1 MDLDLKAIESKWLDK
16 WKNSP
21 PQNVKSDRAF
31 LIDTPPPTVSG
42 LPHIGH
48 AFSYPVQDM
57 IARYRRMRGDFVF
70 YPWGF
75 DNNGLAT
82 ERYAEKERGFKVSN
96 LSKDEV
102 IRICN
107 EVSNET
113 ISKMLQVYEKFG
125 LSADFMNY
133 LTTYSEDSWVLS
145 QRMFLDLARSG
156 KAYRSE
162 SLTIRCPACKTAISQ
177 IEMKDENLKSE
188 YFFLDFKGVEGG
200 YLRIATTRPELI
212 GACVAV
218 CVNPS
223 DERFAGMVGKEFI
236 VPIYGHTVKLITDE
250 SVLPEKG
257 TGAEMVCTFGDQ
269 NDYEIWKKNNLES
282 RIIINENGRLN
293 DGKLF
298 ANKSIQEAR
307 SIIVQYLE
315 KEHLIMDRK
324 KIEHSVNTHERCGT
338 PLELGISKQWFIAC
352 MNLKEELLAQG
363 EKIKWHPEFM
373 KVRYDNWVRGLK
385 WDWCISRQRP
395 YGIPIPVFYCTSCD
409 EMFFPSDKDL
419 PVNPS
424 QKAPN
429 CPKCGS
435 SKVTAD
441 GDVMDTWATSSLT
454 PSLYL
459 EKAGLGSKYN
469 VMTARFQGHDIISTW
484 AFTTILRSYLHWNRI
499 PWEHIF
505 ISGNVLD
512 AQGAKMSKSK
522 GNTSYPEE
530 IIDQYGADSMR
541 FWASAYS
548 MGEDAKLREQELTRG
563 RRTVIKMF
571 NATKL
576 VSSFTNDETSKKL
589 PTMKH
594 NMWIVQ
600 KMNQTIV
607 KVSTLMDEFELAKAR
622 LELDKFFWEI
632 FCDDYLEICKAV
644 FNSSDFDIEQR
655 AETAGVSR
663 MVMENI
669 LMMYAPFMPFITEEC
684 NEIIGSKESIHNKTW
699 PIGINLQYEGVFEQ
713 SIEIIHM
720 IRALKSNLKTSGL
733 TLRSARVGSSIP
745 VQKDELQII
754 KAVSR
759 LNAIETKHEEKL
771 TVEAIESTSDKE
783 KS

>member
-1 MDLDLKAIESKWLDK
+1 MDLDLKAIESKWLHK

-21 PQNVKSDRAF
+21 SKNVNGNRAF

-57 IARYRRMRGDFVF
+57 MARYRRMRGDFVF

-96 LSKDEV
+96 LSRSEV
-102 IRICN
+102 ISICTD
-107 EVSNET
+107 VSNET
-113 ISKMLQVYEKFG
+113 IRKMLEVYEKFG
-125 LSADFMNY
+125 LSADFANY
-133 LTTYSEDSWVLS
+133 LTTYSKDSWKLS
-145 QRMFLDLARSG
+145 QKMFLELARSG

-212 GACVAV
+212 GACVAL

-223 DERFAGMVGKEFI
+223 DERFTGLVGKEFI
-236 VPIYGHTVKLITDE
+236 VPVYENVVKLITDE

-282 RIIINENGRLN
+282 RIIINENGRVN

-298 ANKSIQEAR
+298 TNKSIQEAR
-307 SIIVQYLE
+307 SLIVEYLE
-315 KEHLIMDRK
+315 KEHLIIERK

-352 MNLKEELLAQG
+352 MNLKEELLSQG

-373 KVRYDNWVRGLK
+373 KVRYENWVKGLK

-395 YGIPIPVFYCTSCD
+395 YGIPIPVYYCTSCD
-409 EMFFPSDKDL
+409 EMFFPSDGEL
-419 PVNPS
+419 PVDPS
-424 QKAPN
+424 QKAPI

-435 SKVTAD
+435 SGVIAD
-441 GDVMDTWATSSLT
+441 SDVMDTWATSSLT
-454 PSLYL
+454 PSMYL
-459 EKAGLGSKYN
+459 ERAGLNSRYRI
-469 VMTARFQGHDIISTW
+469 MTARFQGHDIISTW
-484 AFTTILRSYLHWNRI
+484 AFTTILRSYLHWNSI

-548 MGEDAKLREQELTRG
+548 MGEDARLREQELTRG

-576 VSSFTNDETSKKL
+576 VSSFNGVGNSKRNATL
-589 PTMKH
+589 KH
-594 NMWIVQ
+594 NVWVLQ
-600 KMNQTIV
+600 KLNQTIL
-607 KVSTLMDEFELAKAR
+607 KVTELMEVFELAKAR

-644 FNSSDFDIEQR
+644 FTSSDYDVEQR
-655 AETAGVSR
+655 SETAEVSKI
-663 MVMENI
+663 VMESI
-669 LMMYAPFMPFITEEC
+669 LRMYAPFMPFITEEC
-684 NEIIGSKESIHNKTW
+684 NEILGFTESIHNKTW
-699 PIGINLQYEGVFEQ
+699 PVGINLQDDGIFDQ

-720 IRALKSNLKTSGL
+720 IRALKSNLKTNGL
-733 TLRSARVGSSIP
+733 TLKAVRVGSSNP
-745 VQKDELQII
+745 VQNDELQII
-754 KAVSR
+754 KAISR
-759 LNAIETKHEEKL
+759 LNAVETKQEEKL
-771 TVEAIESTSDKE
+771 TVEAIESASDKTT
-783 KS
+783 

>member
-1 MDLDLKAIESKWLDK
+1 MDLDLKAIESKWLHK

-21 PQNVKSDRAF
+21 SKNVNGNRAF

-57 IARYRRMRGDFVF
+57 MARYRRMRGDFVF

-96 LSKDEV
+96 LSRAEV
-102 IRICN
+102 ISICTD
-107 EVSNET
+107 VSNET
-113 ISKMLQVYEKFG
+113 IRKMLEVYEKFG
-125 LSADFMNY
+125 LSADFANY
-133 LTTYSEDSWVLS
+133 LTTYSKDSWKLS
-145 QRMFLDLARSG
+145 QKMFLELARSG

-212 GACVAV
+212 GACVAL

-223 DERFAGMVGKEFI
+223 DERFTGLVGKEFI
-236 VPIYGHTVKLITDE
+236 VPVYENVVKLITDE

-282 RIIINENGRLN
+282 RIIINENGRVN

-298 ANKSIQEAR
+298 TNKSIQEAR
-307 SIIVQYLE
+307 SFIVQYLE
-315 KEHLIMDRK
+315 KEHLIIERK

-352 MNLKEELLAQG
+352 MNLKEELLSQG

-373 KVRYDNWVRGLK
+373 KVRYENWVKGLK

-395 YGIPIPVFYCTSCD
+395 YGIPIPVYYCTSCD
-409 EMFFPSDKDL
+409 EMFFPSDGEL
-419 PVNPS
+419 PVDPS
-424 QKAPN
+424 QKAPI

-435 SKVTAD
+435 SSVIAD
-441 GDVMDTWATSSLT
+441 TDVMDTWATSSLT
-454 PSLYL
+454 PSMYL
-459 EKAGLGSKYN
+459 ERAGLNSRYRI
-469 VMTARFQGHDIISTW
+469 MTARFQGHDIISTW
-484 AFTTILRSYLHWNRI
+484 AFTTILRSYLHWNSI

-548 MGEDAKLREQELTRG
+548 MGEDARLREQELTRG

-576 VSSFTNDETSKKL
+576 VSSFNGEENSKRNATL
-589 PTMKH
+589 KH
-594 NMWIVQ
+594 NVWVLQ
-600 KMNQTIV
+600 KLNQTIL
-607 KVSTLMDEFELAKAR
+607 KVTELMEVFELAKAR

-644 FNSSDFDIEQR
+644 FTSSDYDVEQR
-655 AETAGVSR
+655 SETAEVSKI
-663 MVMENI
+663 VMESI
-669 LMMYAPFMPFITEEC
+669 LRMYAPFMPFITEEC
-684 NEIIGSKESIHNKTW
+684 NEILGFTESIHNKTW
-699 PIGINLQYEGVFEQ
+699 PAGINLQDDGSFDQ

-720 IRALKSNLKTSGL
+720 IRALKSNLKTNGL
-733 TLRSARVGSSIP
+733 TLKAVRVGSSNP
-745 VQKDELQII
+745 VQNDELQII
-754 KAVSR
+754 KAISR
-759 LNAIETKHEEKL
+759 LNAVETRQEEKL
-771 TVEAIESTSDKE
+771 TVEAIESTSDKTT
-783 KS
+783 

>member
-1 MDLDLKAIESKWLDK
+1 MDLDLKAIESKWLHK

-21 PQNVKSDRAF
+21 SKNVNGNRAF

-57 IARYRRMRGDFVF
+57 MARYRRMKGDFVF

-96 LSKDEV
+96 LSRSEV
-102 IRICN
+102 ISICTD
-107 EVSNET
+107 VSNET
-113 ISKMLQVYEKFG
+113 IRKMLEVYEKFG
-125 LSADFMNY
+125 LSADFANY
-133 LTTYSEDSWVLS
+133 LTTYSKDSWKLS
-145 QRMFLDLARSG
+145 QKMFLELARSG

-212 GACVAV
+212 GACVAL

-223 DERFAGMVGKEFI
+223 DERFTGLVGKEFI
-236 VPIYGHTVKLITDE
+236 VPVYENVVKLITDE

-269 NDYEIWKKNNLES
+269 NDYEIWKKNNLDS
-282 RIIINENGRLN
+282 RIIINENGRVN

-298 ANKSIQEAR
+298 TNKSIQEAR
-307 SIIVQYLE
+307 SLIVQYLE
-315 KEHLIMDRK
+315 KEHLIIERK

-352 MNLKEELLAQG
+352 MNLKEELLSQG

-373 KVRYDNWVRGLK
+373 KVRYENWVKGLK

-395 YGIPIPVFYCTSCD
+395 YGIPIPVYYCTSCD
-409 EMFFPSDKDL
+409 EMFFPSDGEL
-419 PVNPS
+419 PVDPS
-424 QKAPN
+424 QKAPI

-435 SKVTAD
+435 SSVIAD
-441 GDVMDTWATSSLT
+441 TDVMDTWATSSLT
-454 PSLYL
+454 PSMYL
-459 EKAGLGSKYN
+459 ERAGLNSRYRI
-469 VMTARFQGHDIISTW
+469 MTARFQGHDIISTW
-484 AFTTILRSYLHWNRI
+484 AFTTILRSYLHWNSI

-548 MGEDAKLREQELTRG
+548 MGEDARLREQELTRG

-576 VSSFTNDETSKKL
+576 VSSFNGEENSKRNATL
-589 PTMKH
+589 KH
-594 NMWIVQ
+594 NVWVLQ
-600 KMNQTIV
+600 KLNQTIL
-607 KVSTLMDEFELAKAR
+607 KVTELMEVFELAKAR

-644 FNSSDFDIEQR
+644 FTSSDYDVEQR
-655 AETAGVSR
+655 SETAEVSKI
-663 MVMENI
+663 VMESI
-669 LMMYAPFMPFITEEC
+669 LRMYAPFMPFITEEC
-684 NEIIGSKESIHNKTW
+684 NEILGFIESIHNKTW
-699 PIGINLQYEGVFEQ
+699 PAGINLQDDGSFDQ

-720 IRALKSNLKTSGL
+720 IRALKSNLKTNGL
-733 TLRSARVGSSIP
+733 TLKAVRVGSSNP
-745 VQKDELQII
+745 VQNDELQII
-754 KAVSR
+754 KAISR
-759 LNAIETKHEEKL
+759 LNAVETKLEEKL
-771 TVEAIESTSDKE
+771 TVEAIESTSDKTT
-783 KS
+783 

>member
-1 MDLDLKAIESKWLDK
+1 MDLDLKAIESKWLNK
-16 WKNSP
+16 WKNST
-21 PQNVKSDRAF
+21 PQNVKGDKAF

-57 IARYRRMRGDFVF
+57 MARYRRMRGDFVF

-82 ERYAEKERGFKVSN
+82 ERFAEKERGFKVSN

-102 IRICN
+102 ISICTD
-107 EVSNET
+107 VSNET
-113 ISKMLQVYEKFG
+113 ISKMLQVYERFG
-125 LSADFMNY
+125 LSADFTNY
-133 LTTYSEDSWVLS
+133 LTTYSKDSWKLS
-145 QRMFLDLARSG
+145 QKMFLELARSG

-162 SLTIRCPACKTAISQ
+162 SLTIRCPSCKTAISQ

-188 YFFLDFKGVEGG
+188 YFFLDFNGVDGG
-200 YLRIATTRPELI
+200 TIRIATTRPELI
-212 GACVAV
+212 GACVAL

-223 DERFAGMVGKEFI
+223 DERFAGMIGRKFM
-236 VPIYGHTVKLITDE
+236 VPIYGNVVKLITDE

-282 RIIINENGRLN
+282 RIIINENGRVN
-293 DGKLF
+293 DGKLVT
-298 ANKSIQEAR
+298 NKSIQEAR
-307 SIIVQYLE
+307 SLIVQYLE

-324 KIEHSVNTHERCGT
+324 RIEHSVNTHERCGT

-352 MNLKEELLAQG
+352 MNLKGELLAQG
-363 EKIKWHPEFM
+363 DKIKWHPEFM
-373 KVRYDNWVRGLK
+373 KVRYENWVKGLK

-395 YGIPIPVFYCTSCD
+395 YGIPIPVLYCSSCD
-409 EMFFPSDKDL
+409 EMFFPSDKEL
-419 PVNPS
+419 PVDPS
-424 QKAPN
+424 QKAPA

-435 SKVTAD
+435 SSVVAD
-441 GDVMDTWATSSLT
+441 SDVMDTWATSSLT

-459 EKAGLGSKYN
+459 EKAGLDSKYSI
-469 VMTARFQGHDIISTW
+469 MTARFQGHDIISTW

-530 IIDQYGADSMR
+530 IIEQYGADSMR

-576 VSSFTNDETSKKL
+576 VSSFNGEGNSKRVAAL
-589 PTMKH
+589 RH
-594 NMWIVQ
+594 NVWIVQ
-600 KMNQTIV
+600 KLNQTIL
-607 KVSTLMDEFELAKAR
+607 KVTELMEVFELAKAR
-622 LELDKFFWEI
+622 LELDKLFWEI

-644 FNSSDFDIEQR
+644 FTSSDYNLEQR
-655 AETAGVSR
+655 SETAEVSKI
-663 MVMENI
+663 VMENI
-669 LMMYAPFMPFITEEC
+669 LRMYAPFMPFITEEC
-684 NEIIGSKESIHNKTW
+684 NEILGFSESLHNKTW
-699 PIGINLQYEGVFEQ
+699 PVGINLQSESTFEQ

-720 IRALKSNLKTSGL
+720 IRTLKTNLKTKGL
-733 TLRSARVGSSIP
+733 TLKAFRIGSPNPI
-745 VQKDELQII
+745 QNDELQII
-754 KAVSR
+754 RAISR
-759 LNAIETKHEEKL
+759 LNSIEIRPDDKL
-771 TVEAIESTSDKE
+771 TVEASESSSD
-783 KS
+783 